1 MSNMKEWYADKGEAA
16 KFQQINNR
24 WKAKYRKKTGAFMY
38 EARSWDEFEDRLV
51 LSHAIPDRELSK
63 KIRRSVTAIQIRRNR
78 LKRGNKCTGE

>member
-1 MSNMKEWYADKGEAA
+1 MPNMKKWYVAKGEAT

-38 EARSWDEFEDRLV
+38 EARSWDEFEDKLV

-78 LKRGNKCTGE
+78 LKRGSKCTGE